1 MGNTVD
7 TVAAKK
13 AQIALS
19 PEVVRHTL
27 WWFGDRAYGQEPGHF
42 VTRLLNL
49 ISASDPDN
57 RDKISNE
64 YPEYVQAHG
73 VVARESWGLDFLL
86 SLAKDAARDE
96 AAARSAAR
104 GLF

>member
-1 MGNTVD
+1 MGIVD
-7 TVAAKK
+7 VEAAKK

-27 WWFGDRAYGQEPGHF
+27 WWFGDRSYGVEPGSF

-49 ISASDPDN
+49 ISAADEKN
-57 RDKISNE
+57 RDKLSGE

-73 VVARESWGLDFLL
+73 VVAREAWGLDFLL
-86 SLAKDAARDE
+86 SLAKAE
-96 AAARSAAR
+96 LR
-104 GLF
+104 GGVR